1 WDAGRDDGYAN
12 VNGNGYPTCY
22 QWWNDASAGLL
33 KLVKEQADEGMWLRA
48 RAAMKLINKDS
59 KEFEEA
65 IVRRLVSPA
74 NLDVSGGQVYRG
86 YGGNADMTVM
96 NDLARMGGVVG
107 TSVASLGAFPAF
119 DTMRQSLPMVQ
130 GLMLMAVYIMIP
142 MVLMFSAYE
151 FKTAITVTFVIFALN
166 FLTFW
171 WELA

>member
-1 WDAGRDDGYAN
+1 MRAFPRDAGRDDGYAN

-74 NLDVSGGQVYRG
+74 NWMSPVVRYTGATGECG
-86 YGGNADMTVM
+86 YDC
-96 NDLARMGGVVG
+96 D
-107 TSVASLGAFPAF
+107 
-119 DTMRQSLPMVQ
+119 
-130 GLMLMAVYIMIP
+130 
-142 MVLMFSAYE
+142 E
-151 FKTAITVTFVIFALN
+151 
-166 FLTFW
+166 
-171 WELA
+171 